1 MGQSITCLVA
11 ASDKFLRVQR
21 QFWTS
26 LWLGS
31 VRWSPRACIPPGHM
45 ETDWGEKKGIITYA
59 VWTNHLTFQN
69 TRSVFITVVVIIC
82 ALEMR
87 HKKKKNPSHMNTRC
101 MYRDIRALEWDQTY
115 QLLQWQACYW
125 SRLTELWER
134 GLWSTT
140 VSHRCKSSWCWPTP
154 GVLRWPRLS
163 TTQEEIKPK
172 WKGLD

>member
-45 ETDWGEKKGIITYA
+45 EKDWGKIRGYYICCVKKSFYISKHYLFSLRWSLL
-59 VWTNHLTFQN
+59 VHLKW
-69 TRSVFITVVVIIC
+69 
-82 ALEMR
+82 AP
-87 HKKKKNPSHMNTRC
+87 KKSPSPMNTRC
-101 MYRDIRALEWDQTY
+101 MYTDIRALEWDQTY

-140 VSHRCKSSWCWPTP
+140 VSHRCKSSWCWPMP
-154 GVLRWPRLS
+154 GGLRWPRLS